1 MTRYFAQTILTDRQ
15 VKNEKDKGEHTSQI
29 LKDESALSVFL
40 IAVLL
45 MAMT

>member
-1 MTRYFAQTILTDRQ
+1 MTRCIAQISLTDRQ
-15 VKNEKDKGEHTSQI
+15 VKNEKDKEEHKCQI
-29 LKDESALSVFL
+29 LRVESTLSICL

>member
-1 MTRYFAQTILTDRQ
+1 MMTQYLAQTSLTDRQ
-15 VKNEKDKGEHTSQI
+15 VKNEKDKEEHKCQI
-29 LKDESALSVFL
+29 PRVESAFSL